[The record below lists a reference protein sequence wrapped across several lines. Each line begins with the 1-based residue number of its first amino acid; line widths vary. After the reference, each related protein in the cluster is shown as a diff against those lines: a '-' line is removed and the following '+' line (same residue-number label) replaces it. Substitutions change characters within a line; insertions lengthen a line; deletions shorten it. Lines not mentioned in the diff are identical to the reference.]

1 MFEPFAILLALLPMI
16 GYLIVFSMIRLSGHA
31 LVTTGGRDI
40 AALAFAVSGMVVAGP
55 IELFFPRAAATV
67 FGAKVWIALAIFY
80 TLCVLLVALTSR
92 PKLVVYGRTPS
103 ETFGPLLAAAQAI
116 DPAAHGD
123 ADTLQ
128 VVMPTSSV
136 RLRAAGQRLTDYTEV
151 LSFEPNLTPQFWN
164 QLMGKLRRELDPTQ
178 VARPRQGFTMLLV
191 ACVLSGLMIWQS
203 FSNQELVVQGFK
215 EWLWR

>member
-1 MFEPFAILLALLPMI
+1 MVEPFTILLALLPLI
-16 GYLIVFSMIRLSGHA
+16 GYLVVFSMIRLSGHA

-40 AALAFAVSGMVVAGP
+40 AALAFAVSGMVIAGP
-55 IELFFPRAAATV
+55 IELFFPRAAANV

-80 TLCVLLVALTSR
+80 MLCVLLIALTSH

-116 DPAAHGD
+116 DPNAHGNSD
-123 ADTLQ
+123 NLQ
-128 VVMPTSSV
+128 VVMPTSGV
-136 RLRAAGQRLTDYTEV
+136 RLRADGQRLTDFTEI
-151 LSFEPNLTPQFWN
+151 LSFEPNLAPQFWN
-164 QLMGKLRRELDPTQ
+164 QLMAGLRRELGPTQ

-191 ACVLSGLMIWQS
+191 ACALSGLMIWQS
-203 FSNQELVVQGFK
+203 FSNQELVVQGFR